1 MTPLKDYIVR
11 SNDFFVL
18 TKNDYINKYNY
29 IINQNNILFIKLI
42 KYILV
47 GTIIF
52 FSNFLLFFSNLL
64 YISYIKTKNNV
75 FMKILHFFVGFLSL
89 AVVNIGTLII
99 VPLMILEEIIDY
111 YV

>member
-11 SNDFFVL
+11 SNDFFKL

-29 IINQNNILFIKLI
+29 ITNQNNIPFIKLI

-52 FSNFLLFFSNLL
+52 SSNFLLFFSNLL

-75 FMKILHFFVGFLSL
+75 LMKILQFIIGFLSL
-89 AVVNIGTLII
+89 VVVNMGTLII

-111 YV
+111 YL